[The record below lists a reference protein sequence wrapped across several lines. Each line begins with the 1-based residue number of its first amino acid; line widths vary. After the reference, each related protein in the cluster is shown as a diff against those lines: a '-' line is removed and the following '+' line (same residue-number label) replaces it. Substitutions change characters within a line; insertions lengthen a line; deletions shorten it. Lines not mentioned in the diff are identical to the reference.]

1 MTQSEGL
8 PLIFDIRRFAL
19 DDGPGIRTTVFL
31 KGCPLA
37 CRWCHNPESIRTG
50 REISFQPDLCIRCGE
65 CESACPE
72 GAIRPDLPTRIVKDR
87 CSLCGMCADA
97 CPSTALKVMGRHV
110 EAGELVALLLR
121 DRILF
126 DTSGGGVTFSGG
138 EPTLHLP
145 YVARACR
152 ELRKEGVHIAI
163 QTSGMFDLDA
173 FERELLPLLDLIF
186 YDLKLM
192 DSVAHKQFTG
202 SGNERIVHNFSAL
215 SRHSRWKIIPRTPL
229 VPGITDTE
237 ANLEALSRFLRALGH
252 DRHVLL
258 PYNSGGVSK
267 RHLVGSGPRRPGTPG
282 EGEPS
287 G

>member
-19 DDGPGIRTTVFL
+19 DDGPGIRTAVFL

-37 CRWCHNPESIRTG
+37 CCWCHNPESIRVD
-50 REISFQPDLCIRCGE
+50 REISFQPDLCIQCGE
-65 CESACPE
+65 CEAACPE
-72 GAIRPDLPTRIVKDR
+72 GAIRRDMPVRIARDR
-87 CSLCGMCADA
+87 CSLCGLCVDA

-110 EAGELVALLLR
+110 EPGELVGLVLR

-126 DTSGGGVTFSGG
+126 ETSGGGVTFSGG
-138 EPTLHLP
+138 EPSLHLP
-145 YVARACR
+145 YLAGVCR
-152 ELRKEGVHIAI
+152 ELKKEGVHIAI

-173 FERELLPLLDLIF
+173 FEKELLPLLDLIF

-192 DSVAHKQFTG
+192 DSVAHKEFTG
-202 SGNERIVHNFSAL
+202 SGNERILHNFSAL
-215 SRHSRWKIIPRTPL
+215 SRHSQRKIIPRTPL
-229 VPGITDTE
+229 VPGITATKE
-237 ANLEALSRFLRALGH
+237 NLEDLSRFLRALGH

-258 PYNSGGVSK
+258 PFNSGGASK
-267 RHLVGSGPRRPGTPG
+267 RHFVGKDPQSPVIPG
-282 EGEPS
+282 EGELN